1 MIDWEKLYLKVCE
14 RVSKDGHNH
23 HIHPIHTGIDD
34 DTIVKLSFKDHV
46 LAHYIRYRWLHE
58 KGDRLVIQILTRRKY
73 IYKFED
79 EISYKKIFK
88 YRSLKPKNKKIK
100 TKKESTSK
108 VKQFKKLINT
118 DNWNRKQQRISDK
131 KLKEY
136 LRSQI

>member
-1 MIDWEKLYLKVCE
+1 MIRL
-14 RVSKDGHNH
+14 N
-23 HIHPIHTGIDD
+23 
-34 DTIVKLSFKDHV
+34 
-46 LAHYIRYRWLHE
+46 YIKR
-58 KGDRLVIQILTRRKY
+58 
-73 IYKFED
+73 
-79 EISYKKIFK
+79 
-88 YRSLKPKNKKIK
+88 IK